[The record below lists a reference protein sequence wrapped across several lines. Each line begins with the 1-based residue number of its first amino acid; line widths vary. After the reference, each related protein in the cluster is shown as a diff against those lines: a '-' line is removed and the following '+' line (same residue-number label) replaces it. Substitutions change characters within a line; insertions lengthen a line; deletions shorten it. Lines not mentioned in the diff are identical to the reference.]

1 MGYNVGSNFGRLPAR
16 ESAGA
21 VRDEVLHMESPD
33 HTAADS
39 LPPAAVLQH
48 LRAGPIHLDIESF
61 PSLPST
67 NDRLKELAEAGA
79 PEGKVLLSRSQTAG
93 RGRMGRSFF
102 SPAGSGIYMSLLLR
116 PRMSAG
122 QALLLTP
129 MSALAVCEAIEEVCR
144 VRAEIKWVNDI
155 LVGGK
160 KVCGILTE
168 AAFRP
173 GEGQSAYV
181 VLGIGVNVFKP
192 EGGFPPALQGE
203 AAYLQEER
211 RPGVM
216 DRLTAEILNRLLTYY
231 GTFERGGFLEPY
243 RERSCVLGREISV
256 AEGGRTFRA
265 RAVEIDDRCALVIQT
280 ADGARRALTSGEIK
294 IKL

>member
-1 MGYNVGSNFGRLPAR
+1 
-16 ESAGA
+16 
-21 VRDEVLHMESPD
+21 MESRE
-33 HTAADS
+33 HKAADG
-39 LPPAAVLQH
+39 LPPDAVLRG
-48 LRAGPIHLDIESF
+48 LKAGPIRLDIERFS
-61 PSLPST
+61 SLPST

-93 RGRMGRSFF
+93 RGRLGRRFF

-122 QALLLTP
+122 QVTLLTP

-144 VRAEIKWVNDI
+144 LRAEIKWVNDV

-173 GEGQSAYV
+173 GEGRCAYV
-181 VLGIGVNVFKP
+181 VVGIGVNVFKP
-192 EGGFPPALQGE
+192 EGGFPPELRGE
-203 AAYLQEER
+203 AACLLEER
-211 RPGVM
+211 RPGIM
-216 DRLTAEILNRLLTYY
+216 DRLTAEILNRLLAHY
-231 GTFERGGFLEPY
+231 GALGRGGFLELY

-256 AEGGRTFRA
+256 TEGGRTFLA
-265 RAVEIDDRCALVIQT
+265 RAVGIDDSCVLVIQT
-280 ADGARRALTSGEIK
+280 ADGARRALTSGEII
-294 IKL
+294 IKLL

>member
-1 MGYNVGSNFGRLPAR
+1 MANQDLNA
-16 ESAGA
+16 
-21 VRDEVLHMESPD
+21 
-33 HTAADS
+33 TDS
-39 LPPAAVLQH
+39 LSPAAVLQY
-48 LRAGPIHLDIESF
+48 LRACPIRLDIESF
-61 PSLPST
+61 SSLPST

-93 RGRMGRSFF
+93 RGRLGRRFF
-102 SPAGSGIYMSLLLR
+102 SPDGSGIYMSLLLR

-129 MSALAVCEAIEEVCR
+129 MSAVAVCEAIEELFP

-155 LVGGK
+155 FVGGK

-173 GEGQSAYV
+173 GEGQCAYV

-192 EGGFPPALQGE
+192 EGGFPPELQGE

-211 RPGVM
+211 RPGLM
-216 DRLTAEILNRLLTYY
+216 DRLAAEILNRLLTHY
-231 GTFERGGFLEPY
+231 GAFGRGGFLEPY

-256 AEGGRTFRA
+256 TEGGRTFRA